1 MDLKQL
7 ESYVKVVETKSFT
20 RAAEVLGISQPTIS
34 THVQSLESELDE
46 RLLLRDTKSL
56 SVTRKGME
64 LYNCALKMLGTR
76 DRLLKNWK
84 DEEGGV
90 IRLGASTI
98 PSAYILPK
106 AIADYKESHP
116 EVRFEVRQNDSAE
129 VLAGL
134 MSDHQDIGFIGMEPK
149 EEGLISKAVCHEHM
163 VLIAPS
169 SDEFKKMKRD
179 GNQDE
184 LRDVLRQ
191 HPILLR
197 EEGSGSQKQ
206 GDKILSGL
214 GLSLN
219 DLCIAARLDDTEAI
233 KRMVMGGLGL
243 AIISEL
249 AITRELKDGELVSFP
264 IKLPEAERDFYLI
277 YKEETELSEVEKDF
291 INSL

>member
-134 MSDHQDIGFIGMEPK
+134 MSDHQDIGLIGMEAK
-149 EEGLISKAVCHEHM
+149 EEGLVSKAICHEHM

-169 SDEFKKMKRD
+169 TTEFKAMKRD
-179 GNQDE
+179 GSQDE
-184 LRDVLRQ
+184 LREVLRK

-206 GDKILSGL
+206 GDKILEGL
-214 GLSLN
+214 GLTKN
-219 DLCIAARLDDTEAI
+219 DLCIGARLDDTEAI

-249 AITRELKDGELVSFP
+249 AITRELKDEELVSFP